1 MRKPL
6 SIGTRTFSL
15 FFVITC
21 GLICVSVSN
30 ELETDIK
37 EHLAPL
43 RTHRLNLEERKAYA
57 DKLFSLRECE
67 SRLGGTMARLAI
79 ASRYNG
85 ALDDRTWTIQPI
97 FKKIHAGN
105 YTAEELE
112 QYREFDRWREA
123 ESKIV
128 NRATT
133 ARTDLQWIIEALGE
147 AADERVVPF
156 LCPLLAERGQVI
168 DKFSDGPTGTPQE
181 RSAHAL
187 RVSTFRGLTL
197 HGAPDG
203 YVIEDWRRWWRQ
215 NRHRYP
221 PPPPVLA
228 ELEATEGGTRP
239 LPPVTTPPAPPATP
253 TPKAA
258 APASTPEPATLPLA
272 KPAAEEASPRIS
284 LLWLIA
290 LPVILLLFALLARRR
305 TF

>member
-1 MRKPL
+1 MKKHRPRAT
-6 SIGTRTFSL
+6 IAFSL
-15 FFVITC
+15 FLTIGH
-21 GLICVSVSN
+21 GLMCISFSN
-30 ELETDIK
+30 ELDRDIK

-57 DKLFSLRECE
+57 DKLFNLRDCE
-67 SRLGGTMARLAI
+67 NRLAGI
-79 ASRYNG
+79 MAQLAINSRYNG
-85 ALDDRTWTIQPI
+85 AMDDRTWAIQPLS
-97 FKKIHAGN
+97 KKIDTGN

-112 QYREFDRWREA
+112 QYREFRKWRDD

-133 ARTDLQWIIEALGE
+133 ARTHLQWIIEALGE
-147 AADERVVPF
+147 TADERAVPF
-156 LCPLLAERGQVI
+156 LCPILAERGEVI
-168 DKFSDGPTGTPQE
+168 DKFSDGQTGAPQE
-181 RSAHAL
+181 RAAHAL

-197 HGAPDG
+197 PGNPESYDPKK
-203 YVIEDWRRWWRQ
+203 WRKWWQ
-215 NRHRYP
+215 ENRHRYP
-221 PPPPVLA
+221 PPPPALA

-239 LPPVTTPPAPPATP
+239 LPPATTPPAPPATP
-253 TPKAA
+253 SPKVA

-305 TF
+305 TL